1 MRHLQMGVKLQ
12 RFCKQFGFYMISD
25 FKDGLGTMLE
35 LHEITYGSVFLRLLL
50 AVIIG
55 GILGWERGR
64 KNRPAGLR
72 TYMLVCLGAA
82 VVMMTN
88 QYVTQ
93 CLGTGDPVRM
103 GAQVISGI
111 GFLGAGSI
119 VVTQRNQIRGI
130 TTAAGLWA
138 AACVGL
144 AIGIGFYEIALLGGL
159 VIFFVLTFVH
169 RIDDLSRKMSN
180 VLDVYIELRGK
191 ETMTKFIK
199 DLRDAGLT
207 LSNLQLENDST
218 GSENFAFIGTVKSL
232 EQRPRDSIIC
242 FLRHV
247 QDVEFVEEL

>member
-1 MRHLQMGVKLQ
+1 
-12 RFCKQFGFYMISD
+12 
-25 FKDGLGTMLE
+25 MLE
-35 LHEITYGSVFLRLLL
+35 LHEITYSSVLLRLLL
-50 AVIIG
+50 ATIIG

-82 VVMMTN
+82 IVMMTN

-93 CLGTGDPVRM
+93 GLGTGDPVRM

-119 VVTQRNQIRGI
+119 MVTQRNQIRGI

-138 AACVGL
+138 SACVGL

-169 RIDDLSRKMSN
+169 RIDELSRKMSN
-180 VLDVYIELRGK
+180 VLDIYVELSGK
-191 ETMTKFIK
+191 ETMTKFIRN
-199 DLRDAGLT
+199 LRDAGLV
-207 LSNLQLENDST
+207 LSNLQLESDST
-218 GSENFAFIGTVKSL
+218 SGESFAFIATVKSL
-232 EQRPRDSIIC
+232 EQRPRDSIID

-247 QDVEFVEEL
+247 QNVEFVEEL

>member
-1 MRHLQMGVKLQ
+1 
-12 RFCKQFGFYMISD
+12 
-25 FKDGLGTMLE
+25 MLE
-35 LHEITYGSVFLRLLL
+35 LHEITYSSVLLRLLL
-50 AVIIG
+50 ATIIG

-82 VVMMTN
+82 IVMMTN

-93 CLGTGDPVRM
+93 CLSTGDPVRM

-119 VVTQRNQIRGI
+119 MVTQRNQIRGI

-138 AACVGL
+138 SACVGL

-169 RIDDLSRKMSN
+169 RIDELSRKMSN
-180 VLDVYIELRGK
+180 VLDIYVELSGK
-191 ETMTKFIK
+191 ETMTKFIRN
-199 DLRDAGLT
+199 LRDAGLV
-207 LSNLQLENDST
+207 LSNLQLESDST
-218 GSENFAFIGTVKSL
+218 SGESFAFIATVKSL
-232 EQRPRDSIIC
+232 EQRPRDSIID

-247 QDVEFVEEL
+247 QNVEFVEEL

>member
-1 MRHLQMGVKLQ
+1 
-12 RFCKQFGFYMISD
+12 
-25 FKDGLGTMLE
+25 MLE
-35 LHEITYGSVFLRLLL
+35 LHEITYSSVLLRLLL
-50 AVIIG
+50 ATIIG

-82 VVMMTN
+82 IVMMTN

-119 VVTQRNQIRGI
+119 MVTQRNQIRGI

-138 AACVGL
+138 SACVGL
-144 AIGIGFYEIALLGGL
+144 AIGIGFYEIALLGSL

-169 RIDDLSRKMSN
+169 RIDELSRKMSN
-180 VLDVYIELRGK
+180 VLDIYVELSGK
-191 ETMTKFIK
+191 ETMTKFIRN
-199 DLRDAGLT
+199 LRDAGLV
-207 LSNLQLENDST
+207 LSNLQLESDST
-218 GSENFAFIGTVKSL
+218 SGESFAFIATVKSL
-232 EQRPRDSIIC
+232 EQRPRDSIID

-247 QDVEFVEEL
+247 QNVEFVEEL

>member
-1 MRHLQMGVKLQ
+1 
-12 RFCKQFGFYMISD
+12 
-25 FKDGLGTMLE
+25 MLE
-35 LHEITYGSVFLRLLL
+35 LHEITYGSVLLRLLL
-50 AVIIG
+50 ATIIG

-82 VVMMTN
+82 IVMMTN

-119 VVTQRNQIRGI
+119 MVTQRNQIRGI

-138 AACVGL
+138 SACVGL

-169 RIDDLSRKMSN
+169 RIDELSRKMSN
-180 VLDVYIELRGK
+180 VLDIYVELSGK
-191 ETMTKFIK
+191 ETMTKFIRN
-199 DLRDAGLT
+199 LRDAGLV
-207 LSNLQLENDST
+207 LSNLQLESDST
-218 GSENFAFIGTVKSL
+218 SGESFAFIATVKSL
-232 EQRPRDSIIC
+232 EQRPRDSIID

-247 QDVEFVEEL
+247 QNVEFVEEL

>member
-1 MRHLQMGVKLQ
+1 
-12 RFCKQFGFYMISD
+12 
-25 FKDGLGTMLE
+25 MLE
-35 LHEITYGSVFLRLLL
+35 LHEITYGSVLLRLLL
-50 AVIIG
+50 ATIIG

-82 VVMMTN
+82 IVMMTN

-119 VVTQRNQIRGI
+119 MVTQRNQIRGI

-138 AACVGL
+138 SACVGL

-169 RIDDLSRKMSN
+169 RIDELSRKMSN
-180 VLDVYIELRGK
+180 VLDIYVELSGK

-199 DLRDAGLT
+199 
-207 LSNLQLENDST
+207 
-218 GSENFAFIGTVKSL
+218 
-232 EQRPRDSIIC
+232 
-242 FLRHV
+242 
-247 QDVEFVEEL
+247 

>member
-1 MRHLQMGVKLQ
+1 
-12 RFCKQFGFYMISD
+12 
-25 FKDGLGTMLE
+25 MLE
-35 LHEITYGSVFLRLLL
+35 LHEITYGSVLLRLLL
-50 AVIIG
+50 ATIIG

-82 VVMMTN
+82 IVMMTN

-119 VVTQRNQIRGI
+119 MVTQRNQIRGI

-138 AACVGL
+138 SACVGL

-159 VIFFVLTFVH
+159 VIFSVLTFVH
-169 RIDDLSRKMSN
+169 RIDELSRKMSN
-180 VLDVYIELRGK
+180 VLDIYVELSGK
-191 ETMTKFIK
+191 ETMTKFIRN
-199 DLRDAGLT
+199 LRDAGLV
-207 LSNLQLENDST
+207 LSNLQLESDST
-218 GSENFAFIGTVKSL
+218 SGESFAFIATVKSL
-232 EQRPRDSIIC
+232 EQRPRDSIID

-247 QDVEFVEEL
+247 QNVEFVEEL

>member
-1 MRHLQMGVKLQ
+1 
-12 RFCKQFGFYMISD
+12 
-25 FKDGLGTMLE
+25 MLE
-35 LHEITYGSVFLRLLL
+35 LHEITYSSVLLRLLL
-50 AVIIG
+50 ATIIG

-82 VVMMTN
+82 IVMMTN

-119 VVTQRNQIRGI
+119 MVTQRNQIRGI

-138 AACVGL
+138 SACVGL

-169 RIDDLSRKMSN
+169 RIDELSRKMSN
-180 VLDVYIELRGK
+180 VLDIYVELSGK
-191 ETMTKFIK
+191 ETMTKFIRN
-199 DLRDAGLT
+199 LRDAGLV
-207 LSNLQLENDST
+207 LSNLQLESDST
-218 GSENFAFIGTVKSL
+218 SGESFAFIATVKSL
-232 EQRPRDSIIC
+232 EQRPRDSIID

-247 QDVEFVEEL
+247 QNVEFVEEL

>member
-1 MRHLQMGVKLQ
+1 
-12 RFCKQFGFYMISD
+12 
-25 FKDGLGTMLE
+25 MLE
-35 LHEITYGSVFLRLLL
+35 LHEITYGSVLLRLLL
-50 AVIIG
+50 ATIIG

-82 VVMMTN
+82 IVMMTN

-119 VVTQRNQIRGI
+119 MVTQRNQIRGI

-138 AACVGL
+138 SACVGL

-169 RIDDLSRKMSN
+169 RIDELSRKMSN
-180 VLDVYIELRGK
+180 VLDIYVELSGK
-191 ETMTKFIK
+191 ETMTKFIRN
-199 DLRDAGLT
+199 LRDAGLV
-207 LSNLQLENDST
+207 LSNLQLESDST
-218 GSENFAFIGTVKSL
+218 SGESFAL
-232 EQRPRDSIIC
+232 LLQ
-242 FLRHV
+242 
-247 QDVEFVEEL
+247 

>member
-1 MRHLQMGVKLQ
+1 
-12 RFCKQFGFYMISD
+12 
-25 FKDGLGTMLE
+25 MLE
-35 LHEITYGSVFLRLLL
+35 LHEITYSSVLLRLLL
-50 AVIIG
+50 ATIIG

-72 TYMLVCLGAA
+72 TYMLVCLGAV
-82 VVMMTN
+82 VVMVTT
-88 QYVTQ
+88 QYVAQ

-119 VVTQRNQIRGI
+119 MVTQRNQIRGI

-138 AACVGL
+138 SACVGL

-169 RIDDLSRKMSN
+169 RIDELSRKMSN
-180 VLDVYIELRGK
+180 VLDIYVELNGK
-191 ETMTKFIK
+191 ETITKFIRN
-199 DLRDAGLT
+199 LRDAGLV
-207 LSNLQLENDST
+207 LSNLQLESDST
-218 GSENFAFIGTVKSL
+218 SGESFAFIATVKSL
-232 EQRPRDSIIC
+232 EQRPRDSIID

-247 QDVEFVEEL
+247 QNVEFVEEL

>member
-1 MRHLQMGVKLQ
+1 
-12 RFCKQFGFYMISD
+12 
-25 FKDGLGTMLE
+25 MLE
-35 LHEITYGSVFLRLLL
+35 LHEITYSSVLLRLLL
-50 AVIIG
+50 ATIIG

-82 VVMMTN
+82 IVMMTN

-93 CLGTGDPVRM
+93 CIGTGDPVRM

-119 VVTQRNQIRGI
+119 MVTQRNQIRGI

-138 AACVGL
+138 SACVGL

-169 RIDDLSRKMSN
+169 RIDELSRKMSN
-180 VLDVYIELRGK
+180 VLDIYVELSGK
-191 ETMTKFIK
+191 ETMTKFIRN
-199 DLRDAGLT
+199 LRDAGLV
-207 LSNLQLENDST
+207 LSNLQLESDST
-218 GSENFAFIGTVKSL
+218 SGESFAFIATVKSL
-232 EQRPRDSIIC
+232 EQRPRDSIID

-247 QDVEFVEEL
+247 QNVEFVEEL

>member
-1 MRHLQMGVKLQ
+1 
-12 RFCKQFGFYMISD
+12 
-25 FKDGLGTMLE
+25 MLE
-35 LHEITYGSVFLRLLL
+35 LHEITYGSVLLRLLL
-50 AVIIG
+50 ATIIG

-82 VVMMTN
+82 IVMMTN

-119 VVTQRNQIRGI
+119 MVTQRNQIRGI

-138 AACVGL
+138 SACVGL

-169 RIDDLSRKMSN
+169 RIDELSRKMSN
-180 VLDVYIELRGK
+180 VLDIYVELSGK
-191 ETMTKFIK
+191 ETMTKFIRN
-199 DLRDAGLT
+199 LRDAGLV
-207 LSNLQLENDST
+207 LSNLQLESDST
-218 GSENFAFIGTVKSL
+218 SGESFAFIATVKSL
-232 EQRPRDSIIC
+232 EQRPRDSIID
-242 FLRHV
+242 FLRNV
-247 QDVEFVEEL
+247 QNVEYVKEQ

>member
-1 MRHLQMGVKLQ
+1 
-12 RFCKQFGFYMISD
+12 
-25 FKDGLGTMLE
+25 MLE
-35 LHEITYGSVFLRLLL
+35 LHEITYSSVLLRLLL
-50 AVIIG
+50 ATIIG

-82 VVMMTN
+82 IVMMTN
-88 QYVTQ
+88 QYITQ

-119 VVTQRNQIRGI
+119 MVTQRNQIRGI

-138 AACVGL
+138 SACVGL

-169 RIDDLSRKMSN
+169 RIDELSRKMSN
-180 VLDVYIELRGK
+180 VLDIYVELSGK
-191 ETMTKFIK
+191 ETMAKFIRN
-199 DLRDAGLT
+199 LRDAGLV
-207 LSNLQLENDST
+207 LSNLQLESDST
-218 GSENFAFIGTVKSL
+218 SGESFAFIATVKSL
-232 EQRPRDSIIC
+232 EQRPRDSIID

-247 QDVEFVEEL
+247 QNVEFVEEL